1 MPPTEAAGAVPFD
14 ESHDGLRCYT
24 QASHRNRI
32 PHSQRFCRHQAS
44 TLSDLMMVKANKQA
58 GKSGLEAKKRNE
70 MQGDA
75 KSPTDITEQV

>member
-1 MPPTEAAGAVPFD
+1 
-14 ESHDGLRCYT
+14 
-24 QASHRNRI
+24 
-32 PHSQRFCRHQAS
+32 
-44 TLSDLMMVKANKQA
+44 MMVKANKQA